1 MAFVPM
7 VSASPPPMIPD
18 DIEDLEDTDE
28 FNNGLEDED
37 EDSSSFDLTGLSEK
51 LHSIPKETIFVAPR
65 EVRNDPDPL
74 IMITNGFL
82 DFRNQVPPDGKSD
95 HGDQDDVQAEKQT
108 KADSIGI
115 KGDDKENNKKDSD
128 EEFGDVDTTTPINE
142 LPKEPIDQSSD
153 NKPVENNL
161 NEAIKQSEDVHI
173 RDDHQEP
180 GVKTQTFG
188 ESVEN
193 EKEEQIEICND
204 DPLVSTE
211 TEDKYG
217 ESSDEIEISEDQAL
231 PVQIES
237 DEDFSDQMQMT
248 DDPQEPV
255 KMESD
260 EDFGDFDAPPPL
272 SDPPEGP
279 IDDEVGDSDAVQVV
293 AEVPPLNLDDDN
305 EDEDDFGD
313 FASEIQQSESST
325 SAGWA
330 SFPSSP
336 REKLDQILVGLQ
348 LKLATVISSL
358 YATAESPLTD
368 PDDLERVQPLDFDRD
383 ECEDTIWHQIYNIQ
397 TTPALNH
404 KCKDGIGRGRMLTV
418 IRIDPK
424 NVIQQDYRP
433 QKPPQSQ
440 QQPGNVPA
448 FAAGLGVTLEP
459 VKAEADKDTLLY
471 SKKPTAVEAFEERIT
486 KTPGGIKSS
495 SVIQLP
501 SSSLSLLPNED
512 DFRGPRTKS
521 RTTAAQ
527 TILDSFPLLDFMQSP
542 ILSPTRSPNQ
552 NSCERV
558 GIPKNYS

>member
-1 MAFVPM
+1 
-7 VSASPPPMIPD
+7 
-18 DIEDLEDTDE
+18 
-28 FNNGLEDED
+28 
-37 EDSSSFDLTGLSEK
+37 LSEK

-204 DPLVSTE
+204 DPLASTE

-336 REKLDQILVGLQ
+336 REKLDQILVGVN
-348 LKLATVISSL
+348 K
-358 YATAESPLTD
+358 
-368 PDDLERVQPLDFDRD
+368 
-383 ECEDTIWHQIYNIQ
+383 
-397 TTPALNH
+397 
-404 KCKDGIGRGRMLTV
+404 
-418 IRIDPK
+418 
-424 NVIQQDYRP
+424 
-433 QKPPQSQ
+433 
-440 QQPGNVPA
+440 
-448 FAAGLGVTLEP
+448 
-459 VKAEADKDTLLY
+459 
-471 SKKPTAVEAFEERIT
+471 
-486 KTPGGIKSS
+486 
-495 SVIQLP
+495 
-501 SSSLSLLPNED
+501 
-512 DFRGPRTKS
+512 
-521 RTTAAQ
+521 
-527 TILDSFPLLDFMQSP
+527 
-542 ILSPTRSPNQ
+542 
-552 NSCERV
+552 
-558 GIPKNYS
+558 